1 MNKIF
6 FELIRVAI
14 GTSESLSHIPKP
26 KEWKQLYEMAKK
38 QSLVGICFA
47 GIQKL
52 VDSEKEDY
60 CGMPEMLYLTWMGMA
75 AKIQQRNEVVN
86 RQCVELCS
94 NLEKEGFRTCI
105 LKGQGTAAL
114 YWVSRDARLEV
125 SENGIPNS
133 LTTNPSTLT
142 YIGALRQSGDIDV
155 WVMPKDVRTVKK
167 SRPRIDEMVHRR
179 FPDEK
184 GAFVHIGYP
193 CFQETE
199 VEVHYVPTMD
209 GNPWVDRRFR
219 RLFEESQDECFTNVN
234 ELGFAVPEPMVN
246 VLFNLHHIKR
256 HFISS
261 GVGLRHVIDL
271 YFVLKSM
278 DENPNENENLLVWI
292 KKLGM
297 ERFFAGMLWVMQE
310 VLFNSNSD
318 SNSNENDNFVSK
330 KNSNLSTLT
339 SNLGIKPD
347 ARLGKFILQE
357 IMQGGNFGHH
367 DERQKDV
374 GRMSFG
380 KRWKAYMEVSM
391 VRFRYFPM
399 ETLWS
404 WMFRMK
410 VGIWHRFGIEL

>member
-1 MNKIF
+1 MNELF
-6 FELIRVAI
+6 FELIRVAL
-14 GTSESLSHIPKP
+14 GNADGLSHIPKP
-26 KEWKQLYEMAKK
+26 KEWQQLYDMAKK

-47 GIQKL
+47 GVQKL

-60 CGMPEMLYLTWMGMA
+60 CGMNEMQYLTWMGMA
-75 AKIQQRNEVVN
+75 AKIQQRNEIVS
-86 RQCVELCS
+86 RQCVELC
-94 NLEKEGFRTCI
+94 NALEKEHFRTCV
-105 LKGQGTAAL
+105 LKGQGTANL
-114 YWVSRDARLEV
+114 YGDIA
-125 SENGIPNS
+125 
-133 LTTNPSTLT
+133 T
-142 YIGALRQSGDIDV
+142 LRQSGDIDV
-155 WVMPKDVRTVKK
+155 WLMPKDVRTVKK
-167 SRPRIDEMVHRR
+167 SRPRIDELVQSK

-193 CFQETE
+193 CFRETE
-199 VEVHYVPTMD
+199 VEVHYVPAMD
-209 GNPWVDRRFR
+209 GCPWVDRRFR

-256 HFISS
+256 HFLSS
-261 GVGLRHVIDL
+261 GVGLRHVID
-271 YFVLKSM
+271 FCFILKSM
-278 DENPNENENLLVWI
+278 NENKDENDILFAWI

-297 ERFFAGMLWVMQE
+297 EKFYTGIIWVMQE
-310 VLFNSNSD
+310 VLGDVHNTF
-318 SNSNENDNFVSK
+318 
-330 KNSNLSTLT
+330 
-339 SNLGIKPD
+339 GIKPD

-357 IMQGGNFGHH
+357 IMIGGNFGHH

-380 KRWKAYMEVSM
+380 KRWKTYLDVSM